1 MPSALAVDPDASMQL
16 GMAVLRSQT
25 PGEFDPVVS
34 HTPQLTFGLTSCE
47 RERCA
52 MNPEFTEQLLTI
64 YSTVMRYL
72 DGMAKS
78 GNTPTNTPP
87 RSLVAGSEYAKSQVS
102 QGDLLSPSMRQKY
115 LGGDGNAGHEGGDEE
130 DDADSTEQV
139 GQRSALG
146 LQSENGDI
154 PLHEP
159 GPNDPPGPK
168 YESYDSGPSF
178 GNFGP
183 MPTEDRAS
191 INPPFT
197 NSWNVCILPG
207 SSRCSQL
214 DRAHSLTGNRSR
226 IGTHLIYPGT
236 RTRRTGVARRLKR
249 TRMAVC
255 PIRMSLVSAV
265 RGVET

>member
-1 MPSALAVDPDASMQL
+1 MQL

-25 PGEFDPVVS
+25 PGEFDVLVALAA
-34 HTPQLTFGLTSCE
+34 TDLGLPSCE

-52 MNPEFTEQLLTI
+52 LISGELPERLLTV

-87 RSLVAGSEYAKSQVS
+87 RSLVAPSNYAKSQVS

-115 LGGDGNAGHEGGDEE
+115 LASENGNGNNEGGGGED
-130 DDADSTEQV
+130 DDADSMEQV
-139 GQRSALG
+139 GERSVLG
-146 LQSENGDI
+146 LHSENGEI

-159 GPNDPPGPK
+159 GPNDLPGPK
-168 YESYDSGPSF
+168 YASYDSGPSF

-183 MPTEDRAS
+183 MPTDDRAS

-207 SSRCSQL
+207 SSQS
-214 DRAHSLTGNRSR
+214 N
-226 IGTHLIYPGT
+226 
-236 RTRRTGVARRLKR
+236 
-249 TRMAVC
+249 
-255 PIRMSLVSAV
+255 
-265 RGVET
+265 